1 MANTQNPQ
9 RLYAGLSNEMR
20 QSDLHGDMQSTTEM
34 SVPSPEKTMVS
45 CNRKNG
51 PKVLREPLLSAM
63 AGSASGY
70 MLEHLE
76 NPVVL
81 DKSKKPTGADNQ
93 QERLSADWV
102 VGFVDGEGCFFVGIN
117 RQPSM
122 KLGWQVLPEF
132 RVVQHQKDVAILEQ
146 LQRFFGFGLVTTNHG
161 DRKELRVRGADQ
173 LNKIVVFFKAHPLK
187 TVKRSSFECFAEV
200 IAIMNRGEHL
210 TEEGLQRIK
219 ALASR
224 MNRGTQNPQR
234 PYARSPVECTGG

>member
-1 MANTQNPQ
+1 
-9 RLYAGLSNEMR
+9 
-20 QSDLHGDMQSTTEM
+20 
-34 SVPSPEKTMVS
+34 
-45 CNRKNG
+45 
-51 PKVLREPLLSAM
+51 M

-81 DKSKKPTGADNQ
+81 DKSENPSGADNQ

-122 KLGWQVLPEF
+122 KIGWQVLPEF
-132 RVVQHQKDVAILEQ
+132 RVVQHERDMAILER
-146 LQRFFGFGLVTTNHG
+146 LQEFFGSGQITINHG
-161 DRKELRVRGADQ
+161 DRKELRIRGLQQLSEVVR
-173 LNKIVVFFKAHPLK
+173 FFKQHPLR
-187 TVKRSSFECFAEV
+187 TVKRSSFDCFAEV

-210 TEEGLQRIK
+210 TEEGFQRIK
-219 ALASR
+219 YLASR

-234 PYARSPVECTGG
+234 PYARSPVNITGG